1 MPGFRHALLS
11 VPKDH
16 HVTENQRPR
25 YLTVA
30 EVAQDMRV
38 STMTVYRLIKSGEL
52 AAVRVGKSYRI
63 RATDLDQFLD
73 SRYVETGT

>member
-1 MPGFRHALLS
+1 M
-11 VPKDH
+11 
-16 HVTENQRPR
+16 TESPRPR

-30 EVAQDMRV
+30 EVATDMRV

-63 RATDLDQFLD
+63 RAADLDTFLD
-73 SRYVETGT
+73 SRYVETGS

>member
-1 MPGFRHALLS
+1 MVACIATGS
-11 VPKDH
+11 KDVI
-16 HVTENQRPR
+16 VTESPRPR

-30 EVAQDMRV
+30 EVATDMRV

-63 RATDLDQFLD
+63 RAADLDTFLD
-73 SRYVETGT
+73 SRYVETGS

>member
-1 MPGFRHALLS
+1 MNDS
-11 VPKDH
+11 
-16 HVTENQRPR
+16 QRPR

-63 RATDLDQFLD
+63 RATDLDTFLD

>member
-1 MPGFRHALLS
+1 
-11 VPKDH
+11 
-16 HVTENQRPR
+16 VTESQRPR

-63 RATDLDQFLD
+63 RADDLDTFLD
-73 SRYVETGT
+73 SRYVETGS